1 MLRTYQ
7 TKEMFSDPTPEAIFC
22 NAFGLPHDQHPL
34 TEINASFC
42 LQSKPDVYS
51 GKLSITE
58 RFVTFVSVDRR
69 SCRFSLPLAT
79 IRKVEKVAPVSSSD
93 LGPPPFAICLIVWH
107 EDLKYVLQL
116 NGLKPSCENFCATLR
131 TQLKATVPEMKI
143 LKPFVSTF
151 YSEHLLSPS
160 AEEDGTH
167 TTGQGIGSGYHAGLG
182 AQFLYPGD
190 PRKLREKSK
199 VKLWKDYFKQNGR
212 NLTIVKFPTFI
223 RLVQVGLPNKLRGEI
238 WELSTGSVYL
248 RMRQAGE
255 YERILNDI
263 QLNKKHKLNFSLD
276 EIEKD
281 LNRSLPE
288 YPAYQH
294 DAKGIQTLRNVL
306 SAYAWKNPR
315 LGYCQAMNIVVA
327 ALLIYASEEQ
337 CFYLLSILCDQILP
351 SYYTP
356 TMAGTILDQ
365 KVFEYLVERTL
376 PMLSQHFKERDIQLS
391 LASLPW
397 FLSLYL
403 ASMPLVFAF
412 RVVDCVLLFGPR
424 VLFQIGLAILK
435 INGPALLRIND
446 DAELISTMRNY
457 FLILGNSAYP
467 DSSANSKE
475 RTITHFQILLVTAF
489 REFGNIITDDS
500 IQSARK
506 KFRSEVVDSIQTFS
520 KRTSLRNLKEV
531 GKLTSSHQ
539 LGQVYDHFQLAIYKC
554 QMKCVGGLGENNPNG
569 VGTSH
574 GVASFWENDEIDGK
588 LEQRITRAT
597 FGLFLADIASWARD
611 ETLVKSVGFLERV
624 ERVVVDHELIDR
636 LFRAWDRS
644 KKGSL
649 SLQDI
654 VLGLSQF
661 MFNDLMANM
670 QTFFS
675 LHDGDKDG
683 YLTKDEVLQLSESLL
698 FIFRNEPGDHYLAAV
713 SKLMQN
719 SFEYADAMQK
729 ESRNKQTAGS
739 KGDTVSEKTD
749 EQIQQE
755 GTAPANVEPAGDA
768 KTSTNPDVKT
778 STNPDAYLGL
788 STFRMCVLADEI
800 LESFFETDFTQS
812 WKLSDD
818 LSNTSGSKPYSANSK
833 GPKVLSDLV
842 PEAINQKAD
851 EFFSGLKSRFLT
863 EDNKNAFY
871 KFADEV
877 GKKLDI
883 PKVDQRLPSIGKLDL
898 SAANA
903 TTKDRESLL
912 PSNVLSNLFGS
923 GAGSAQS
930 QTRSN
935 SMNATT
941 SGGGGAEQAADKL
954 IEPSPLSHA
963 AMRSPPE
970 GLSFGSSERAGRGA
984 DEEELD
990 GLAQA
995 KKFQRQSMPP
1005 PPPLIQRAQSM
1016 LDNRPQWAIDHPV
1029 EPGADE
1035 SEEDESPAEKGGPD
1049 AAAHPASSS
1058 PSSSSAKPGQSEQ
1071 THASSALLPK
1081 KNKAAQAAAKED
1093 EEEDLMAEVD
1103 QFLAGGDAD
1112 QLPHDDQLHLNDDDN
1127 ELEEAQKLLSS
1138 K

>member
-1 MLRTYQ
+1 MLRKYQ
-7 TKEMFSDPTPEAIFC
+7 TKEMFSDPTPESIFC

-34 TEINASFC
+34 IEINASFS
-42 LQSKPDVYS
+42 LQSKQDVYS
-51 GKLSITE
+51 GKLSLTE
-58 RFVTFVSVDRR
+58 RFLTFVSVDRR

-79 IRKVEKVAPVSSSD
+79 IRKVEKVAALPSSD
-93 LGPPPFAICLIVWH
+93 LGPPPFAICFIVWH

-116 NGLKPSCENFCATLR
+116 NGLKPSCESFCASLR
-131 TQLKATVPEMKI
+131 NQLKATVPEMKT

-151 YSEHLLSPS
+151 YSEHLLSSPN
-160 AEEDGTH
+160 EEDGTH

-182 AQFLYPGD
+182 AQFRYPGD

-238 WELSTGSVYL
+238 WEISTGSIYL

-288 YPAYQH
+288 YPAYQN

-376 PMLSQHFKERDIQLS
+376 PILSQHFKARDIQLS

-457 FLILGNSAYP
+457 FLILGDSAYP
-467 DSSANSKE
+467 GSSADSKE

-506 KFRSEVVDSIQTFS
+506 KFRSEIVDSIQSFS

-531 GKLTSSHQ
+531 AKFTSNHQ

-554 QMKCVGGLGENNPNG
+554 QMKSVGGLGENNPNG
-569 VGTSH
+569 VGTTH
-574 GVASFWENDEIDGK
+574 GSASFWENDEIDGK

-624 ERVVVDHELIDR
+624 ERVAVDHELIDR
-636 LFRAWDRS
+636 LFHAWDRS
-644 KKGSL
+644 NKGSL

-670 QTFFS
+670 QAFFN

-729 ESRNKQTAGS
+729 GSLNNKQEVGS
-739 KGDTVSEKTD
+739 KGSTVTETD
-749 EQIQQE
+749 QPQQE
-755 GTAPANVEPAGDA
+755 GTAPTVAEPTEDA
-768 KTSTNPDVKT
+768 KP

-818 LSNTSGSKPYSANSK
+818 LSTASKPSSTASRA
-833 GPKVLSDLV
+833 PKALSDLV

-883 PKVDQRLPSIGKLDL
+883 PKVDQRLPSIGKLEL
-898 SAANA
+898 AATNTA
-903 TTKDRESLL
+903 SKDRESLL
-912 PSNVLSNLFGS
+912 PSNVISNFFG
-923 GAGSAQS
+923 GGTEGGSQPQS
-930 QTRSN
+930 RSI

-941 SGGGGAEQAADKL
+941 TGGGEGEQAGEKL

-970 GLSFGSSERAGRGA
+970 GLSFGSSQRAGRVT
-984 DEEELD
+984 DEDD
-990 GLAQA
+990 GDDEKDGPVRS

-1016 LDNRPQWAIDHPV
+1016 LDNRQQWAIDHPV
-1029 EPGADE
+1029 EPGEEESDE
-1035 SEEDESPAEKGGPD
+1035 GHEKDNP
-1049 AAAHPASSS
+1049 HLY
-1058 PSSSSAKPGQSEQ
+1058 PSSSSSSQPG
-1071 THASSALLPK
+1071 LPRAPLAEPSK
-1081 KNKAAQAAAKED
+1081 KAEED
-1093 EEEDLMAEVD
+1093 EEDLMAEVD
-1103 QFLAGGDAD
+1103 QFLAGGDD
-1112 QLPHDDQLHLNDDDN
+1112 EQLDDDDAHQTHENDDDN

-1138 K
+1138 ST

>member
-1 MLRTYQ
+1 MRNGQQELSSTPPPPPRTRTIINKNHIMLRKYQ
-7 TKEMFSDPTPEAIFC
+7 TKEMFSDPTADSIFC

-34 TEINASFC
+34 VDINASFSI
-42 LQSKPDVYS
+42 QSKPDVYVFDLRLRRS
-51 GKLSITE
+51 
-58 RFVTFVSVDRR
+58 R

-79 IRKVEKVAPVSSSD
+79 IRKVEKVAPVHSSD
-93 LGPPPFAICLIVWH
+93 LGPPPFAICFIVWH
-107 EDLKYVLQL
+107 DDLQYVLQL
-116 NGLKPSCENFCATLR
+116 NGLKPSCESFCAKLR
-131 TQLKATVPEMKI
+131 SQLKATVPEMKI

-151 YSEHLLSPS
+151 YSEHLLSS
-160 AEEDGTH
+160 TGGGEDEAAATH
-167 TTGQGIGSGYHAGLG
+167 TTGQGIGSGYHTGLG
-182 AQFLYPGD
+182 SQFRYPGD

-212 NLTIVKFPTFI
+212 NLTLVKFPTFI

-238 WELSTGSVYL
+238 WEIATGSVYL
-248 RMRQAGE
+248 RMKQAGE
-255 YERILNDI
+255 YNRILNDI
-263 QLNKKHKLNFSLD
+263 ELNKKHKLNFSLD

-288 YPAYQH
+288 YPAYQN
-294 DAKGIQTLRNVL
+294 DNQGIQNLRNVL

-337 CFYLLSILCDQILP
+337 CFYILSILCDQILP

-365 KVFEYLVERTL
+365 KVFEYLVETTL
-376 PMLSQHFKERDIQLS
+376 PILSQHFKSKEIQLKS
-391 LASLPW
+391 LIASCYSAPVSC
-397 FLSLYL
+397 FKS
-403 ASMPLVFAF
+403 
-412 RVVDCVLLFGPR
+412 
-424 VLFQIGLAILK
+424 AILK
-435 INGPALLRIND
+435 INGPALLTIND
-446 DAELISTMRNY
+446 DAGLISTMRNY
-457 FLILGNSAYP
+457 FLTLGDSAYP

-506 KFRSEVVDSIQTFS
+506 KFRSSVVDSIQSFS

-531 GKLTSSHQ
+531 
-539 LGQVYDHFQLAIYKC
+539 A
-554 QMKCVGGLGENNPNG
+554 MGGFGENNPNG
-569 VGTSH
+569 VGTAN

-597 FGLFLADIASWARD
+597 FGLFLSDIATWARD

-624 ERVVVDHELIDR
+624 ERVAVDHELIDR

-644 KKGSL
+644 NKGSL

-661 MFNDLMANM
+661 FFNDLMANM

-729 ESRNKQTAGS
+729 ESLNRKEADS
-739 KGDTVSEKTD
+739 KGGAATTETDTT
-749 EQIQQE
+749 QQE
-755 GTAPANVEPAGDA
+755 GAGPAVTVPTGEVKPA
-768 KTSTNPDVKT
+768 S
-778 STNPDAYLGL
+778 NPDAYLGL
-788 STFRMCVLADEI
+788 STFRMCVLADEL

-812 WKLSDD
+812 WRLSDD
-818 LSNTSGSKPYSANSK
+818 LSNSTSRPNSSTHLSK
-833 GPKVLSDLV
+833 GSNVLNDLV
-842 PEAINQKAD
+842 PGAD

-898 SAANA
+898 AASSSA
-903 TTKDRESLL
+903 TKDRESLL
-912 PSNVLSNLFGS
+912 PSNVLSNLFGGGSTGSSQRQS
-923 GAGSAQS
+923 GGD
-930 QTRSN
+930 

-941 SGGGGAEQAADKL
+941 SGGGGSGGDEKAVD
-954 IEPSPLSHA
+954 PSPLSHA
-963 AMRSPPE
+963 AMRAPPE
-970 GLSFGSSERAGRGA
+970 GLSFGSSSQQVGRA
-984 DEEELD
+984 DEAESGAGNTPTPD
-990 GLAQA
+990 F
-995 KKFQRQSMPP
+995 KRQSMPP

-1029 EPGADE
+1029 EHE
-1035 SEEDESPAEKGGPD
+1035 EEDEEEDEDEDQETNETKTRTDHVHTSDQSKSEATL
-1049 AAAHPASSS
+1049 SSQ
-1058 PSSSSAKPGQSEQ
+1058 PIKKTKSATIS
-1071 THASSALLPK
+1071 
-1081 KNKAAQAAAKED
+1081 KEE

-1103 QFLAGGDAD
+1103 QFLAGGDNED
-1112 QLPHDDQLHLNDDDN
+1112 DLGDDHDPMNDHDDDD
-1127 ELEEAQKLLSS
+1127 ELEEAEKLLSS
-1138 K
+1138 